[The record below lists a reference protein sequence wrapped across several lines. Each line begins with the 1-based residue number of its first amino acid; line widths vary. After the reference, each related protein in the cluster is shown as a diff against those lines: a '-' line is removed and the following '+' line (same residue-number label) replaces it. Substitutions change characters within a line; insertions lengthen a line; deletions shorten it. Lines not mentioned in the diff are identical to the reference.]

1 MCDTHRKTRSDLC
14 PISPKTQV
22 ALEQGASLTSPW
34 QCVEQLVLN
43 SLEAG
48 ATSVAVRAHLAPN
61 NLWLQVAD
69 DGRGLGREELK
80 VVGRLHWSGAAGRGR
95 SLAALRRVAKGVFIK
110 STRRGFRTFS
120 VNFEQGRRSPVV
132 EEASSKRSNG
142 TKVTVSGFLWNRESR
157 RLAVRE
163 AADLSKLKR
172 GLMAFALAKPGV
184 RLASAVLFLLVFT
197 YFVQGQS

>member
-1 MCDTHRKTRSDLC
+1 MCDTHGKTRSDLR
-14 PISPKTQV
+14 PISPNTQV

-34 QCVEQLVLN
+34 QCVEQLLLN

-61 NLWLQVAD
+61 NLWLQVVD

-80 VVGRLHWSGAAGRGR
+80 VVGRLHWSGSAGRGR
-95 SLAALRRVAKGVFIK
+95 SLAALRRVAKGVAIK
-110 STRRGFRTFS
+110 STRRGYRTFL
-120 VNFEQGRRSPVV
+120 VNFEKGRRSPVV
-132 EEASSKRSNG
+132 EEAFSKRSSG

-163 AADLSKLKR
+163 AAELSNLKNR
-172 GLMAFALAKPGV
+172 PIQAATDRSF
-184 RLASAVLFLLVFT
+184 
-197 YFVQGQS
+197 FVHYK